1 MTPTL
6 MTPKLPIALAA
17 LATLL
22 LSTPALAA
30 GFDCR
35 QAKLPT
41 EVLICRNQV
50 LDPIDEA
57 NARIY
62 QTINASLFGDTKH
75 VFNLNG
81 RAWLASRNACGFNV
95 PCVEHAYVIHLREMC
110 NYAGQLGMRLPDC
123 ANSSLL
129 GAVDVETQPEQSY
142 ATGTVGV
149 DAWDPDPYLTLRTNP
164 TSRYGDPI
172 EKMRNGSTVA
182 IIAKQTDGW
191 WFVQNL
197 TTGSIGWAKSGAGFN
212 GLDRPWIHAAVEEG
226 D

>member
-1 MTPTL
+1 MIATL
-6 MTPKLPIALAA
+6 NAAKLPIA

-22 LSTPALAA
+22 LSTPASAA

-35 QAKLPT
+35 RAKLPT
-41 EVLICRNQV
+41 EVLICRDQV
-50 LDPIDEA
+50 LDPMDEA

-75 VFNLNG
+75 VFNVNG
-81 RAWLASRNACGFNV
+81 RAWLASRNACGFNA
-95 PCVEHAYVIHLREMC
+95 PCVQHAYVVHLRDMC
-110 NYAGQLGMRLPDC
+110 NYAGQLGMTLPDC
-123 ANSSLL
+123 ANSSVTE
-129 GAVDVETQPEQSY
+129 GDVEPQAEQSY

-149 DAWDPDPYLTLRTNP
+149 DAWDPDPYLALRTNP
-164 TSRYGDPI
+164 TATYGHRI

-212 GLDRPWIHAAVEEG
+212 GLDRAWIHAAVEEG